1 MAGSILETAIKNRQ
15 IGLELEYYEVSTSDK
30 KGTARDGFTNLSP
43 RNHSQ
48 AEFICLLSI
57 LLNQGGHAA

>member
-15 IGLELEYYEVSTSDK
+15 VNLELEYYEVSASDDRVA
-30 KGTARDGFTNLSP
+30 TRDGFSNLTL
-43 RNHSQ
+43 RNPSQ

-57 LLNQGGHAA
+57 LLNQGGQVA